1 MGLQGLA
8 PLEAFTYFLALLVS
22 VTVHEYGHALAAIF
36 EGDLTPTKNGKF
48 IWNPLYYLNW
58 IGFIM
63 FLLIGFGFLGQVRT
77 RPELYRHGLAGEA
90 LVSSAGIL
98 MNLSLVLVA
107 TLALRLLDVHVVG
120 NSLIG
125 GGTTPTWIID
135 GLLTLFRLNVVLAVF
150 NLLPIPPLDGAHFLA
165 AIIPGSMGASL
176 RHFLP
181 QSGYLAFF
189 VLILLQQP
197 VGQFLGLVL
206 DFAYT
211 NLLK

>member
-1 MGLQGLA
+1 MGLQGLP
-8 PLEAFTYFLALLVS
+8 PLEALTYFVLLLIS
-22 VTVHEYGHALAAIF
+22 VTIHEYGHALAAIF

-48 IWNPLYYLNW
+48 IWNPMYYLNW
-58 IGFIM
+58 VGFLM
-63 FLLIGFGFLGQVRT
+63 FLFVGFGFLGQVRT

-98 MNLSLVLVA
+98 MNLTLVLVG
-107 TLALRLLDVHVVG
+107 TLALRFLEVHVIG
-120 NSLIG
+120 NTVIG
-125 GGTTPTWIID
+125 GTAPDWIINA
-135 GLLTLFRLNVVLAVF
+135 LLTLFRLNVVLAVF

-165 AIIPGSMGASL
+165 AIVPGAFGQSL

-211 NLLK
+211 TLLK

>member
-1 MGLQGLA
+1 MSIQGLP
-8 PLEAFTYFLALLVS
+8 PLEAFTYFLVLLVS
-22 VTVHEYGHALAAIF
+22 VTFHEYGHALAAIF

-48 IWNPLYYLNW
+48 VWNPLYYLNW

-77 RPELYRHGLAGEA
+77 RPELYRHGLLGEA

-98 MNLSLVLVA
+98 MNLTLVLVA

-125 GGTTPTWIID
+125 GTAPAWIVD
-135 GLLTLFRLNVVLAVF
+135 ALLTLFRLNVILAVF

-206 DFAYT
+206 EFAYT